1 MGREALRAYLKSR
14 QAAVTPVTPE
24 KIMGLQENPL
34 RINAVTPVT
43 PVTSINT
50 DSREVFQPQPQPS
63 ALKPASSEPPAL
75 AQPPAPAPDK
85 QAKPVKLKY
94 LEWADGWIELDKA
107 YQRHH
112 WSCPQC
118 QAAGRRANGLR
129 CGVGASLYRAYEDAS
144 ADRSMLDW

>member
-1 MGREALRAYLKSR
+1 MGIKAVRAYLKSLE
-14 QAAVTPVTPE
+14 VVPPVPPE
-24 KIMGLQENPL
+24 KIIVAQKNPL
-34 RINAVTPVT
+34 QINAVPPVP
-43 PVTSINT
+43 PVPPTNIN
-50 DSREVFQPQPQPS
+50 SREFFQPQPQPG

-94 LEWADGWIELDKA
+94 LEWADGWLELDKA

-112 WSCPQC
+112 WNCPQC
-118 QAAGRRANGLR
+118 KAAGRNANNLR
-129 CGVGASLYRAYEDAS
+129 CGVGAALYRAYEDAS